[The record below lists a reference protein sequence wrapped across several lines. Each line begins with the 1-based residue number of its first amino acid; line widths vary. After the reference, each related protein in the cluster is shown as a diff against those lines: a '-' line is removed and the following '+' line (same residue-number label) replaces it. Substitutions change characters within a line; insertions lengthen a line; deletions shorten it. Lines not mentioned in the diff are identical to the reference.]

1 MYNKR
6 RRPPH
11 RPALPC
17 PAPLT
22 IFMLV
27 RIFFLF
33 YSYFNKIFMHDGH
46 LILLLLLT
54 DQQYTNEQQQQQQ
67 QNSLLL

>member
-1 MYNKR
+1 
-6 RRPPH
+6 
-11 RPALPC
+11 
-17 PAPLT
+17 
-22 IFMLV
+22 MLV

-33 YSYFNKIFMHDGH
+33 YSYFNKILNTGKQHNCSSMHDGH

-54 DQQYTNEQQQQQQ
+54 DQQYTYEQQQQQ